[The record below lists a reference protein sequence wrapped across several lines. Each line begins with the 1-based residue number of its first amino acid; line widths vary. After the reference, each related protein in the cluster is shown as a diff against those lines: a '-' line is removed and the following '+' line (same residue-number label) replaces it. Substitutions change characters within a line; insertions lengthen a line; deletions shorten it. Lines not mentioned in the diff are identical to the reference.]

1 MFCIG
6 LGGCFVPVLTFDL
19 LNVLICCVA
28 NRMKSMFIKSMD
40 DIEVGRP
47 GNVLE
52 DRIRI

>member
-1 MFCIG
+1 VFCVA
-6 LGGCFVPVLTFDL
+6 LGGCFVPVLGFSL

-28 NRMKSMFIKSMD
+28 NGMKRMFIKSMD

-52 DRIRI
+52 ERIRI